1 MGAYC
6 KERHERY
13 IRFIRLSCLAVTVLA
28 VLIGCMGCKAKS
40 SADSP
45 GNRSDV
51 LQEPPSMKL
60 SDVLSGTMEEFEVT
74 SGNYTWNY
82 PNGDEMT
89 GGIACGAHPLV
100 EQRTRSAWRFLG
112 ITDRTQLVIL
122 FPLQ

>member
-89 GGIACGAHPLV
+89 GGSP
-100 EQRTRSAWRFLG
+100 SAG
-112 ITDRTQLVIL
+112 
-122 FPLQ
+122 